1 MKARTRDGAEI
12 SYAVYDFSPPWTPTD
27 TILLHHGLRSNR
39 HEWRRWVPRLAD
51 EYRVV
56 VVDARGRGEST
67 IPEPGF
73 PWSMEQFATDDL
85 AVLDDLGVE
94 QAHYLGASFGGVLGL
109 YLGATYPQRFKTL
122 SLVSTP
128 YRFTQLK
135 DVMLGWVTAIEEQ
148 GMRGF
153 LETDIRNM
161 LGHDRDKA
169 MLDWYI
175 EAMTQTPERVAVEL
189 IRFCADVNLVELLP
203 KIAVP
208 TVMLAA
214 AKSDRA
220 PAGESELMARTI
232 PGVKVVTFDAPHHIS
247 AIIPEQCAEAVKAFL
262 REHR

>member
-1 MKARTRDGAEI
+1 MKARTKDGAEI
-12 SYAVYDFSPPWTPTD
+12 AYEVYDFSPPWTPIE
-27 TILLHHGLRSNR
+27 TIILHHGLRSNH
-39 HEWRRWVPRLAD
+39 HEWRRWIPRLSD

-56 VVDARGRGEST
+56 VVEARGRGEST

-73 PWSMEQFATDDL
+73 PWSMDQFATDDL

-94 QAHYLGASFGGVLGL
+94 RAHYLGASFGGVVGI
-109 YLGATYPQRFKTL
+109 YMGATYPERLKTL

-135 DVMLGWVTAIEEQ
+135 DVMLGWIRDMEQ
-148 GMRGF
+148 QGTRAF
-153 LETDIRNM
+153 LERDVRNM
-161 LGHDRDKA
+161 LGHDRDPA

-175 EAMTQTPERVAVEL
+175 EVMAMVPDRVAIEL
-189 IRFCADVNLVELLP
+189 VRFSTEVDLVDLLP

-220 PAGESELMARTI
+220 PTGESELMARTI

-247 AIIPEQCAEAVKAFL
+247 AIIPEQCAEAVKAFV